1 MLNQKRAISRLH
13 LFLGVEMIA
22 PTLMKAILKH
32 HCLRTSFIQLLN
44 LRDNHQDEETMPL
57 ALKPG
62 CRTVSNNG
70 SGSGLVP
77 AQNILAAQVWFGFT

>member
-1 MLNQKRAISRLH
+1 MFNQKRVISRLP
-13 LFLGVEMIA
+13 LFQGVEMIA

-57 ALKPG
+57 ALKP
-62 CRTVSNNG
+62 
-70 SGSGLVP
+70 
-77 AQNILAAQVWFGFT
+77 F